1 MVGLTSDAMPTLWGF
16 MDFNYTSSTA
26 SEASHAIDDGDGSK
40 AGESTEEPKEEP
52 KEDSAAKPVLTPAEW
67 QYPDDCFY
75 IKMYVVC
82 PLQPLQEAFGP
93 CHGYGDE
100 KRGGMWG
107 DPNH

>member
-16 MDFNYTSSTA
+16 MDFNYATSNA
-26 SEASHAIDDGDGSK
+26 SIASIAIDDGDGSN
-40 AGESTEEPKEEP
+40 AGESAEEPE
-52 KEDSAAKPVLTPAEW
+52 KPILAPAEW

-100 KRGGMWG
+100 KRGGVG
-107 DPNH
+107 GS